1 MYITL
6 KIKNIIKKTIS
17 TMNEREIIPIPH
29 LIDTEQMLQGKVA
42 IVTGGSGGIGYAIAK
57 SFIESGCKII
67 ITGTN
72 EDKLNQCCKDLGS
85 NANYITLNLNAVGS
99 FGGKVIEAVKMF
111 GKIDI
116 LVNSAGIF
124 STKNDFLHVEEDE
137 YDDIM
142 DINLKGTYFFCQ
154 AVAKYMVLTKI
165 KGHILLI
172 SSQSALEPAWS
183 PYRLSKCGVKGVTL
197 GIAQQL
203 LPYGIIVNAIAPG
216 PTATMMQGY
225 KKNESIYTDGN
236 PAGRYAMPGEI
247 AIYAKYLVS
256 NLGDMIIGDTLYIS
270 GGRGIIDIN

>member
-1 MYITL
+1 MSI
-6 KIKNIIKKTIS
+6 KQKVKNILKMS
-17 TMNEREIIPIPH
+17 VSVMRDREIIPILRPVDSEH
-29 LIDTEQMLQGKVA
+29 MLRGKVA

-72 EDKLNQCCKDLGS
+72 EDKLKQCCKDLGD
-85 NANYITLNLNAVGS
+85 NAKYITLNLNDVSS
-99 FGGKVIEAVKMF
+99 FGEKVEEAAKIF
-111 GKIDI
+111 GTIDV

-124 STKNDFLHVEEDE
+124 STKNDFLHVEEEE
-137 YDDIM
+137 YDNIM
-142 DINLKGTYFFCQ
+142 NVNLKGTYFICQ
-154 AVAKYMVLTKI
+154 AVANYMVLNKI

-197 GIAQQL
+197 GLAQQL
-203 LPYGIIVNAIAPG
+203 LPYKIIVNAIAPG
-216 PTATMMQGY
+216 PTATIMQGY
-225 KKNESIYTDGN
+225 NKGESIRTDGN
-236 PAGRYAMPGEI
+236 PVGRFTMPDEI

-270 GGRGIIDIN
+270 GGRGITDVR